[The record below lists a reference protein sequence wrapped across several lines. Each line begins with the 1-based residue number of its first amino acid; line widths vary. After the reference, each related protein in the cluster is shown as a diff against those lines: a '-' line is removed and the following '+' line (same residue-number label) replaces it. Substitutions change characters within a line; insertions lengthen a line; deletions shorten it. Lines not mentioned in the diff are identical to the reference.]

1 MGWGGVWME
10 RYTLG
15 PSPPHRNSR
24 AVAAPP
30 RLPGRRHLVVT
41 AAPEGGRRHADVRG
55 EEVELLLMRHRWGE
69 EGEAADLKAGR
80 ERRGGG
86 RK

>member
-1 MGWGGVWME
+1 
-10 RYTLG
+10 
-15 PSPPHRNSR
+15 
-24 AVAAPP
+24 
-30 RLPGRRHLVVT
+30 VVT